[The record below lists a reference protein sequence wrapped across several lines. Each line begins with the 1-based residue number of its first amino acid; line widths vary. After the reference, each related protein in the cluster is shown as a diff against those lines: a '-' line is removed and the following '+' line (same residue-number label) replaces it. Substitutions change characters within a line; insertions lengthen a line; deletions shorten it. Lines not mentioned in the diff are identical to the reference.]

1 VEHHNAKS
9 QETSRPSNRRE
20 AHTVTHQDREA
31 GDNASQEI
39 VSEASQENGV
49 GIGEALDPQG
59 QHEEAHNQEERTSKE
74 KEHTMTWQYYIKA
87 IYAGVIAF
95 LGSLG
100 TALADPGV
108 TSQQWVFITLGTLLA
123 FGGILGWQ
131 TAPAAISTSVKE

>member
-31 GDNASQEI
+31 GDNASQE
-39 VSEASQENGV
+39 VNRKA
-49 GIGEALDPQG
+49 D
-59 QHEEAHNQEERTSKE
+59 
-74 KEHTMTWQYYIKA
+74 TMTWQYYIKA